1 MQGAR
6 QTGRHEHDSRAEP
19 DGWRAHALKIAEAAT
34 TPLVPADF
42 LDLFAPLRAGAELR
56 GRMESVH
63 PETADAATL
72 VIRPGA
78 DWAGHVPGQYVRSA
92 STSTACATGA
102 PTP

>member
-1 MQGAR
+1 MHDMLDVMSTTLDAHPRLAR
-6 QTGRHEHDSRAEP
+6 SCPEARRGRDHPA
-19 DGWRAHALKIAEAAT
+19 
-34 TPLVPADF
+34 VPADF

-56 GRMESVH
+56 GRIESVH

-78 DWAGHVPGQYVRSA
+78 DWAGHVPGPVRPRSA

-102 PTP
+102 PTR